1 MNTPQSGER
10 PSGSANAHSPS
21 RSGTTPRRPASL
33 SQKTSIVVLA
43 RILTTFIDLAI
54 VIVTIRILTK
64 TEFAI
69 IGYML
74 MVHELARNLA
84 TLGFPESVFYYFEQI
99 AGNRKRGFVLQTTV
113 LLAGTGLAA
122 GMLILGLGQALPA
135 LLAEW
140 DPASVRT
147 LMELLPLMGLVTFLE
162 IPTWPATN
170 ILLASD
176 RQREAAWFETLTS
189 LATFTA
195 IVLPL
200 SLGLD
205 LRYAVY
211 GLLGYSVFRLALAS
225 LWVYRVLPASPS
237 RHARA
242 DLPLLQRLFPPSGVP
257 LRRQIGF
264 SLPIGLSSYVN
275 KLNRNIDKLIVSILL
290 PATALAEYNIGAQEV
305 PIIRVIPFAVGSVLI
320 SRFVSLQ
327 LSEQREELLRLWYK
341 GVEKVSLL
349 VVPLAVLSILAAPD
363 LVEWIATTDNA
374 DYRNAVLP
382 FQLYNAIVL
391 IRVTHYG
398 SLLQAFGD
406 SRGVLWMSFNLML
419 ANLVLSIPF
428 TLWLGITGTAL
439 ATLLANVYNWLVYL
453 HRIGRHM
460 DLPAW
465 KVLPFPH
472 YLRVLGS
479 ALASA
484 LAAGWVRNV
493 PLESLG
499 PVAGLAISAVLFLL
513 AFCLLGTLVRAIR
526 REDWAT
532 VRQAVTLRLFSS
544 SER

>member
-1 MNTPQSGER
+1 MKPTPT
-10 PSGSANAHSPS
+10 PSGANPS
-21 RSGTTPRRPASL
+21 GATPPRTSSL
-33 SQKTSIVVLA
+33 TQKASIVVLA
-43 RILTTFIDLAI
+43 RVLTTIIDLAI
-54 VIVTIRILTK
+54 VIVIIRILSK
-64 TEFAI
+64 TDFAI

-99 AGNRKRGFVLQTTV
+99 AGSRKRGFVLQTSA
-113 LLAGTGLAA
+113 LLAVTGGVAA
-122 GMLILGLGQALPA
+122 LLILGLGRVLPGM
-135 LLAEW
+135 LTEW
-140 DPASVRT
+140 DPDSVRT
-147 LMELLPLMGLVTFLE
+147 LMELLPIMAGVTLLE

-176 RQREAAWFETLTS
+176 RQRDAAWFETLTS
-189 LATFTA
+189 LATFSA
-195 IVLPL
+195 IVVPL
-200 SLGLD
+200 WLGLD

-211 GLLGYSVFRLALAS
+211 GLLGYSVFRLLLAS
-225 LWVYRVLPASPS
+225 LWVVRVLPASPARS
-237 RHARA
+237 DRA

-264 SLPIGLSSYVN
+264 SLPIGLSSYVS

-290 PATALAEYNIGAQEV
+290 PASALAEYNIGAQEV

-320 SRFVSLQ
+320 SRYVSLN
-327 LSEQREELLRLWYK
+327 LASQREELLRLWYK
-341 GVEKVSLL
+341 GVENVTLL
-349 VVPLAVLSILAAPD
+349 VVPLAVLSILVAPD

-374 DYRNAVLP
+374 DYRNAVVP
-382 FQLYNAIVL
+382 FMLYNAIVL

-406 SRGVLWMSFNLML
+406 SRGVLWMSLNLMV

-439 ATLLANVYNWLVYL
+439 ATLLANVYNWVVYL

-465 KVLPFPH
+465 KVLPFPS
-472 YLRVLGS
+472 YLRVLG
-479 ALASA
+479 ASA
-484 LAAGWVRNV
+484 ISAAAVGWIRHV
-493 PLESLG
+493 PLDAIA
-499 PVAGLAISAVLFLL
+499 PAAGLAVSAVLFLA
-513 AFCLLGTLVRAIR
+513 AFALIGTLTGAIR
-526 REDWAT
+526 EEDWAT

-544 SER
+544 KGR